1 MLRRQQKC
9 GRSAPGRGTAVSR
22 SGGGDECGAFIQER
36 KVSPGRLEA
45 GVEGLWRD
53 GEAGG
58 GRDPCTGRGH
68 SAVGRRAPHTHAA
81 SKGTERTVRA
91 GTGPVQ
97 ERVGHVQWVRGV
109 EGIGR

>member
-1 MLRRQQKC
+1 MEGVLQAGEQRCQGREVGMNVVYSFKKEKSVQGGWRLAWRDC
-9 GRSAPGRGTAVSR
+9 G
-22 SGGGDECGAFIQER
+22 EM
-36 KVSPGRLEA
+36 GRLE
-45 GVEGLWRD
+45 
-53 GEAGG
+53 G
-58 GRDPCTGRGH
+58 GRDPRTGRGH

>member
-1 MLRRQQKC
+1 MWCIHLRKKSQ
-9 GRSAPGRGTAVSR
+9 SR
-22 SGGGDECGAFIQER
+22 
-36 KVSPGRLEA
+36 EA
-45 GVEGLWRD
+45 GGWRGGTVERWGGWR
-53 GEAGG
+53 G

-109 EGIGR
+109 KGIGR